1 VARASSSGGITPAHL
16 REMIT
21 MVVKAAR
28 DAGQYDCV
36 THLLQARD
44 ALTCEPLETDTSRR
58 ASARR

>member
-1 VARASSSGGITPAHL
+1 
-16 REMIT
+16 MIT

>member
-1 VARASSSGGITPAHL
+1 MSPANL

-28 DAGQYDCV
+28 EAGQTECV

-44 ALTCEPLETDTSRR
+44 AVTPDSATGSKTPRR
-58 ASARR
+58 